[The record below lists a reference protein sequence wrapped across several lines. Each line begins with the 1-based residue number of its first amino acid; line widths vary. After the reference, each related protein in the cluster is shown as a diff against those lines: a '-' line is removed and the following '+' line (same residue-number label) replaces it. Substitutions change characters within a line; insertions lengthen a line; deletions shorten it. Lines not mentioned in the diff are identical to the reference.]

1 MSSALGRPVRVG
13 VFEHDPD
20 AFKCFRNL
28 PHKTCTRPGGE
39 MEIVEMVMKLLNW
52 DWEVVDTDKSFNVVN
67 DFGNLM
73 DDGNFSGIM
82 GLLAED
88 KIDMSGLSIRITP
101 ERMKVA
107 HFTFP
112 IRYFQQVYIISRPPE
127 SDFRNFIFSTFSL
140 EIWLLLLGAIILV
153 ASFRFLVNVF
163 FLHHEG
169 PKTSIGTRSL
179 LEVYA
184 MVVRQKTPLIIE
196 LYSGV
201 ILDGTMIL
209 LTMVMYIYYQSSMN
223 SKLTAP
229 SVAAVPFRHQ
239 DQLIDLLEH
248 HKKYLTYYM
257 DVPLEGSNRKNV
269 RRLKKIQNTS
279 RIVTHMDEKGLIM
292 EMKKGGV
299 FYSTYDIEFL
309 PNAVSSWNKEQ
320 ELTVI
325 RDTTGI
331 ISYVAFG
338 FSKSNKRLCNR
349 FNKALVQVLPGIPRI
364 TLRPGYGRKKDAED
378 SMVKA
383 KRTSLSLVKHLEQ
396 LFELYVIGMCCC
408 VLVLLLEHVANRFWR
423 SRREQ
428 TYVITGSE
436 TNLDKLKDLVRKMS
450 TSTLRRIDRLDSTQT
465 AQDSQR
471 EFHQELPAIPE
482 DDDLDDSIFTI
493 SPTRF

>member
-1 MSSALGRPVRVG
+1 MPSPLGRPVRVG

-101 ERMKVA
+101 ERMK
-107 HFTFP
+107 
-112 IRYFQQVYIISRPPE
+112 
-127 SDFRNFIFSTFSL
+127 
-140 EIWLLLLGAIILV
+140 
-153 ASFRFLVNVF
+153 
-163 FLHHEG
+163 
-169 PKTSIGTRSL
+169 
-179 LEVYA
+179 EVYA

-239 DQLIDLLEH
+239 DQLLDLLEH

-292 EMKKGGV
+292 EMK
-299 FYSTYDIEFL
+299 L
-309 PNAVSSWNKEQ
+309 A
-320 ELTVI
+320 
-325 RDTTGI
+325 
-331 ISYVAFG
+331 
-338 FSKSNKRLCNR
+338 
-349 FNKALVQVLPGIPRI
+349 
-364 TLRPGYGRKKDAED
+364 
-378 SMVKA
+378 
-383 KRTSLSLVKHLEQ
+383 
-396 LFELYVIGMCCC
+396 
-408 VLVLLLEHVANRFWR
+408 
-423 SRREQ
+423 
-428 TYVITGSE
+428 
-436 TNLDKLKDLVRKMS
+436 
-450 TSTLRRIDRLDSTQT
+450 
-465 AQDSQR
+465 
-471 EFHQELPAIPE
+471 
-482 DDDLDDSIFTI
+482 
-493 SPTRF
+493 